1 MNISSLAGQVSGQ
14 QLGSLESTIGV
25 SLLSDQLDSAE
36 QQASAIDE
44 MLPPPSGKLLDVRA

>member
-36 QQASAIDE
+36 QQANAIDE